1 MCFFLFSEKMADEAL
16 ARSGL
21 YFDELNKIRVFEPE
35 AAQQT
40 QALKENCQEFLESE
54 FALCSEI

>member
-1 MCFFLFSEKMADEAL
+1 MADEAL

-54 FALCSEI
+54 FVRNHSRI